1 MRDIP
6 ECHCHR
12 AQQKLGHRAL
22 ETCIYVPLKP
32 SLPHL
37 CHRGTLGESLVL
49 NSTPRSSCGVTRPD
63 ELYTLIF
70 KLGRGSSRGELVI
83 GILSET
89 SWRAYTGPRYMA
101 AAFVK
106 SGGTVSRS
114 AGIRKKRK
122 KVNKEEKTGTWR
134 VKPDA
139 WRAQQRTAVAVDQER
154 REMRAA
160 KAAAKLSASVWSMGL
175 TWIRDCLRPLHWMGT
190 QSSGRRAYRIS
201 PQPKNPEQMRLR
213 SHLNRRMDPLLDNK
227 FETRVFKKGWNTG
240 KMSQITFKMVNKT
253 VKCFW
258 WNCHCSA
265 VKEHL
270 YVNHNKC

>member
-1 MRDIP
+1 MSDNKTDPQTSQDRSLIGDSGGSIGPKSRFLLATATLPSGHCMRDIQ
-6 ECHCHR
+6 ECHRHR
-12 AQQKLGHRAL
+12 AHQKLGHRAL

-70 KLGRGSSRGELVI
+70 RLGRGSSRGELVI

-122 KVNKEEKTGTWR
+122 KVNKEEKTGT
-134 VKPDA
+134 
-139 WRAQQRTAVAVDQER
+139 
-154 REMRAA
+154 
-160 KAAAKLSASVWSMGL
+160 
-175 TWIRDCLRPLHWMGT
+175 
-190 QSSGRRAYRIS
+190 
-201 PQPKNPEQMRLR
+201 
-213 SHLNRRMDPLLDNK
+213 
-227 FETRVFKKGWNTG
+227 
-240 KMSQITFKMVNKT
+240 
-253 VKCFW
+253 
-258 WNCHCSA
+258 
-265 VKEHL
+265 
-270 YVNHNKC
+270 